1 MFTNLTC
8 HTVPQHSYSH
18 TLHHKI
24 NCFSQPSL
32 ILGNQGHPFTRNE
45 VKTSREKAEPWVLCK
60 HSLFNIWLNSGFLIT
75 GRFLTHCTPMLLW
88 QHKIHDSS
96 SCECSQFPKCN
107 SSFQVL
113 IHRMI
118 NKVRWRFFRSHQTQF
133 PVLDLKELLGHC
145 KNKVH
150 WSFNPSQTYCEFS
163 KTAPF
168 TDILLQVS
176 EPCLFLAQRL
186 GLQKVENPNR
196 ASFQQLL
203 ILTVTCLVSTVRDPA
218 NCRDNAQH
226 CMAFTPGSLCPSEHQ
241 KPHTDLPAF
250 RTKYPIF
257 YIGSVKQMKYILLIV
272 KEL

>member
-24 NCFSQPSL
+24 NCFSQSSL
-32 ILGNQGHPFTRNE
+32 ILENQGHPFTWNE

-60 HSLFNIWLNSGFLIT
+60 HSLFNIWLNSGFPIT

-96 SCECSQFPKCN
+96 SYECSQFPECN

-118 NKVRWRFFRSHQTQF
+118 NKVGWKFFRSHQAQF
-133 PVLDLKELLGHC
+133 PVLDPKELLGHC

-150 WSFNPSQTYCEFS
+150 WSLNPSQTYCEFS

-176 EPCLFLAQRL
+176 EPCSFLAQRL
-186 GLQKVENPNR
+186 GLQKAENPNR
-196 ASFQQLL
+196 AFLSAAPDPHSRLPGQHSERPSSLQRQHSAPHSF
-203 ILTVTCLVSTVRDPA
+203 
-218 NCRDNAQH
+218 
-226 CMAFTPGSLCPSEHQ
+226 FTREPLSFRMP
-241 KPHTDLPAF
+241 KPHTGLPAY
-250 RTKYPIF
+250 RAKYPTF
-257 YIGSVKQMKYILLIV
+257 YIGSVKQMKYILL
-272 KEL
+272 KSKKP